1 MHKQLKSWMFIIVN
15 VYVNRLYGV
24 VLTNPMMMIT
34 ELAPL
39 GSLLDYLRKQCQH
52 TPVTSK
58 QLKLWLIFLFIE
70 CMYFLYY
77 IPCLDL
83 SLLQAAVVS
92 LLIHCSTF

>member
-1 MHKQLKSWMFIIVN
+1 MHERKVIALYALRERVETVDGRACIIIN
-15 VYVNRLYGV
+15 FLYVYRLYGV

-58 QLKLWLIFLFIE
+58 RLKLLFLFMQ
-70 CMYFLYY
+70 CMFLICFAYY
-77 IPCLDL
+77 SDV
-83 SLLQAAVVS
+83 LL
-92 LLIHCSTF
+92 

>member
-1 MHKQLKSWMFIIVN
+1 MN

-58 QLKLWLIFLFIE
+58 QLKLCLFFLLIE
-70 CMYFLYY
+70 CMFFVYCVPCSDFL
-77 IPCLDL
+77 
-83 SLLQAAVVS
+83 LLQAAFVS
-92 LLIHCSTF
+92 LLILFSTAQLNNHRPTARSS

>member
-1 MHKQLKSWMFIIVN
+1 MKTFSDCACIILHFSIRC
-15 VYVNRLYGV
+15 RLYGV

-58 QLKLWLIFLFIE
+58 TLKVPFIFMQWIFVI
-70 CMYFLYY
+70 CFARYS
-77 IPCLDL
+77 DVL
-83 SLLQAAVVS
+83 S
-92 LLIHCSTF
+92 